1 MTDPGNAIITVS
13 GHVQGVYYR
22 AFTSRVAKSLG
33 LRGYVRNLPRNN
45 AVEICVEGEKDKI
58 EELIGQLK
66 VGPPEAFVEN
76 VETNWADFTGQF
88 NNFEVRS

>member
-33 LRGYVRNLPRNN
+33 LRGYARNLPRKN

-58 EELIGQLK
+58 EELIEQLK
-66 VGPPEAFVEN
+66 DGPPEAFVEN
-76 VETNWADFTGQF
+76 VEATWANFTGQF
-88 NNFEVRS
+88 NSFEVRS